1 MYQYK
6 VDACGVDRE
15 IFRFPFEL
23 VDSNMYF
30 IPSGDTGIVM
40 DPNENDEGNNRLATQ
55 FRAFLRPNVTTGAP
69 SYALP
74 GDTEEGIEFI
84 NVDTFKP
91 AGIYS
96 IDGKRQNEFKK
107 GMNVIILEDGTVQK
121 VYVK

>member
-1 MYQYK
+1 MAAFYK
-6 VDACGVDRE
+6 YTGT
-15 IFRFPFEL
+15 
-23 VDSNMYF
+23 
-30 IPSGDTGIVM
+30 PSSGG
-40 DPNENDEGNNRLATQ
+40 ENDSEGNRLAKQ

-74 GDTEEGIEFI
+74 GDTEEGIEHI